1 MGYKVTDGKAFN
13 ATAPTSQVITDYD
26 LYRIG
31 GWNGVAIGSKDG
43 TQTDR
48 AMAFEADPAAI
59 YSVLLPSGITPAVGD
74 FLFWATNDATTFQ
87 RGDTN
92 LVLVAN
98 AANGQLPCA
107 QVIKVKNAA
116 GYARIR
122 VMQSGAQA
130 IKFGT

>member
-1 MGYKVTDGKAFN
+1 MGYKVTDGKAIN
-13 ATAPTSQVITDYD
+13 VTAPSSQVINDYD

-31 GWNGVAIGSKDG
+31 GWNGVAIGSKDA

-48 AMAFEADPAAI
+48 ALALECDPAAI
-59 YSVLLPSGITPAVGD
+59 YSVLLPAISPVVGD

-92 LVLVAN
+92 LTLVA
-98 AANGQLPCA
+98 ASANGQLPCA
-107 QVIKVKNAA
+107 QVLKVKNAA

-122 VMQSGAQA
+122 VMQSGAAA